1 MTQDEDD
8 GAEEI
13 FRDQIDRMEAML
25 EHHMVQIAYVG
36 AMCDEIMMALEIDT
50 KAHKKGKGELK
61 KAKVNWKK

>member
-1 MTQDEDD
+1 MNEDEDD
-8 GAEEI
+8 GAEEV

-50 KAHKKGKGELK
+50 KRIR
-61 KAKVNWKK
+61 KARAN

>member
-1 MTQDEDD
+1 MNEDEDD

-50 KAHKKGKGELK
+50 KRIR
-61 KAKVNWKK
+61 KARAN

>member
-8 GAEEI
+8 GAEEV

-50 KAHKKGKGELK
+50 KRIR
-61 KAKVNWKK
+61 KARAN

>member
-50 KAHKKGKGELK
+50 KRTR
-61 KAKVNWKK
+61 KVRAN

>member
-1 MTQDEDD
+1 MNENEDD

-36 AMCDEIMMALEIDT
+36 AMCDEIMMALESDT
-50 KAHKKGKGELK
+50 KRIK
-61 KAKVNWKK
+61 KARAN

>member
-36 AMCDEIMMALEIDT
+36 AMCDEIIMALEIDT
-50 KAHKKGKGELK
+50 KRIR
-61 KAKVNWKK
+61 KARAN

>member
-1 MTQDEDD
+1 MKMKND

-50 KAHKKGKGELK
+50 KRIR
-61 KAKVNWKK
+61 KARAN

>member
-50 KAHKKGKGELK
+50 KRIKKSR
-61 KAKVNWKK
+61 AN

>member
-1 MTQDEDD
+1 MNKDEDEDD
-8 GAEEI
+8 GAEEV

-50 KAHKKGKGELK
+50 KRIK
-61 KAKVNWKK
+61 KARAN

>member
-50 KAHKKGKGELK
+50 KRIK
-61 KAKVNWKK
+61 KARAN

>member
-1 MTQDEDD
+1 MNEDEDD

-50 KAHKKGKGELK
+50 KRIK
-61 KAKVNWKK
+61 KARAN

>member
-1 MTQDEDD
+1 MNEDEDD

-50 KAHKKGKGELK
+50 KRIRKARAH
-61 KAKVNWKK
+61 

>member
-50 KAHKKGKGELK
+50 KRIR
-61 KAKVNWKK
+61 KARAN

>member
-50 KAHKKGKGELK
+50 KRIR
-61 KAKVNWKK
+61 KVRAN

>member
-1 MTQDEDD
+1 MNENEDD

-50 KAHKKGKGELK
+50 KRIK
-61 KAKVNWKK
+61 KARAN

>member
-1 MTQDEDD
+1 MNQDEDD

-50 KAHKKGKGELK
+50 KRIK
-61 KAKVNWKK
+61 KARAN

>member
-1 MTQDEDD
+1 MNQDEDD

-50 KAHKKGKGELK
+50 KRIR
-61 KAKVNWKK
+61 KARAN

>member
-1 MTQDEDD
+1 MNEDEDD
-8 GAEEI
+8 GAEEV

-50 KAHKKGKGELK
+50 KRIK
-61 KAKVNWKK
+61 KARAN

>member
-1 MTQDEDD
+1 MNEDEDN

-50 KAHKKGKGELK
+50 KRIK
-61 KAKVNWKK
+61 KARAN

>member
-1 MTQDEDD
+1 MNEDEDEDD
-8 GAEEI
+8 GAEEV

-50 KAHKKGKGELK
+50 KRIK
-61 KAKVNWKK
+61 KARAN